1 MTEGEA
7 LRRLGAV
14 GFKLKLVYT
23 FDLGR
28 NASIGAFRAA
38 AQMSSIFVSSLL
50 GKSSWG
56 LAHINISGKTVR
68 LTGSESYRTKTF
80 DISCCRDDHRLV
92 RQDPA

>member
-1 MTEGEA
+1 MIVGEA

-56 LAHINISGKTVR
+56 ASAHQYFWKDCEADWIGE
-68 LTGSESYRTKTF
+68 L
-80 DISCCRDDHRLV
+80 
-92 RQDPA
+92 

>member
-1 MTEGEA
+1 MH
-7 LRRLGAV
+7 LDSNSNL
-14 GFKLKLVYT
+14 FT

-56 LAHINISGKTVR
+56 LARINITGRTVR
-68 LTGSESYRTKTF
+68 LTGLKSCKAKTF
-80 DISCCRDDHRLV
+80 DISSCRDGHRLV
-92 RQDPA
+92 R